1 MSESRLHEVSQ
12 LGQSIW
18 YDNIQRRLI
27 TSGDLQRLIDEDA
40 VVGVTSNPTIFGH
53 PRYHTGASDRALR
66 RRPLRLEIRHA

>member
-27 TSGDLQRLIDEDA
+27 TSGDLQRLID
-40 VVGVTSNPTIFGH
+40 VIVPLVP
-53 PRYHTGASDRALR
+53 ALR
-66 RRPLRLEIRHA
+66 SVNGGQSLLWSMTSIGFPTL